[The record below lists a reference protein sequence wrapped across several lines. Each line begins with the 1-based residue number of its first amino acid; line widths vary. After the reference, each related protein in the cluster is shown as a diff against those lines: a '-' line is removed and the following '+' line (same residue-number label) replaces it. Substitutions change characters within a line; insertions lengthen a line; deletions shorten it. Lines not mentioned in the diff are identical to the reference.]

1 MLIKQKEVE
10 NIKLSCINL
19 TKNNIRIL
27 NHSNQALE
35 QLTKSCTGFWN
46 CNFKQTTKKSVIHR
60 FL

>member
-1 MLIKQKEVE
+1 MKMLVKQKEVE

-35 QLTKSCTGFWN
+35 QLTKSCTGF
-46 CNFKQTTKKSVIHR
+46 
-60 FL
+60 